1 MAEIVK
7 MQLELDDEDVPTSY
21 IDKVVKGKT
30 KHKTLIILDGYD
42 EYSGG
47 NKDIDKLITTPA
59 KKCFLLLTS
68 RFGDYLKKK
77 VRSQMDGEIEIKG
90 FSEENIKECSCRYL
104 GSRRSSRRFMR
115 QAKQSQIYELLRVPI
130 VLLMSC
136 MVFKDKNSLP
146 ETQTELFRITQEV
159 IMDRTTLK
167 TFRKKSS
174 ELKDLESWLDVL
186 DEMSW
191 EALQSN
197 DRQLLLDKVTHLK
210 ISK

>member
-7 MQLELDDEDVPTSY
+7 MQLDLNDEDVPTSY
-21 IDKVVKGKT
+21 IEKILKAKT

-90 FSEENIKECSCRYL
+90 FSEENIVKCSCKYL
-104 GSRRSSRRFMR
+104 GSTRSSRLCMR
-115 QAKQSQIYELLRVPI
+115 QAKQSQIYELLHVPI

-136 MVFKDKNSLP
+136 MVFTEKGSLP
-146 ETQTELFRITQEV
+146 ETQTKLFSIAREV

-167 TFRKKSS
+167 TFGEKSN
-174 ELKDLESWLDVL
+174 EVEDLESWLDVL

-197 DRQLLLDKVTHLK
+197 NQLMLDKVTHLQ
-210 ISK
+210 ISI